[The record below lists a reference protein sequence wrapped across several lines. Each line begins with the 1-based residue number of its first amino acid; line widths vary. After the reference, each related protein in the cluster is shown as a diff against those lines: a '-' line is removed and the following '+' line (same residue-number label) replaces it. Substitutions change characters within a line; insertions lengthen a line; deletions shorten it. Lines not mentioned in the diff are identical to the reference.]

1 MCRFF
6 SLVTNGKGR
15 IMYFDWE
22 LREKCIKKE
31 LNYEPDSHTSIADYF
46 GFKGSK
52 EDTLN
57 KYEYNP
63 LTKNFTVD
71 QLNTINDSKSIESFC
86 KKLDFKKIIPQLILK
101 PIVHPFE
108 LKPKKVGKK
117 DIELLKQWN
126 SVRDSVRDS
135 VWNSVWDS
143 VGNSVWDSVG
153 DSVGDSVR
161 DSVRD
166 SVWDSVGDSV
176 RDSVRGYTSSFFNL
190 PKWKYVKHPE
200 GINPFQCVIDLWE
213 RGFVPSFDGKV
224 WRLHSGEN
232 GKIIFEISKKDLK
245 KDL

>member
-117 DIELLKQWN
+117 DIELLKQW
-126 SVRDSVRDS
+126 DSVGNS

-143 VGNSVWDSVG
+143 VWG
-153 DSVGDSVR
+153 
-161 DSVRD
+161 
-166 SVWDSVGDSV
+166 SV

>member
-126 SVRDSVRDS
+126 SVRDSV
-135 VWNSVWDS
+135 W
-143 VGNSVWDSVG
+143 
-153 DSVGDSVR
+153 DSVR

-166 SVWDSVGDSV
+166 SVWDSVWNSVRDSVWDSV
-176 RDSVRGYTSSFFNL
+176 RDSVGGYTSSFFNL

>member
-117 DIELLKQWN
+117 DIELLKQWDSVGN
-126 SVRDSVRDS
+126 SVWDSVR
-135 VWNSVWDS
+135 DS

-153 DSVGDSVR
+153 NSVGN
-161 DSVRD
+161 
-166 SVWDSVGDSV
+166 SVW
-176 RDSVRGYTSSFFNL
+176 GYTSSFFNL

>member
-1 MCRFF
+1 MCQFF

-117 DIELLKQWN
+117 VIELLKQ
-126 SVRDSVRDS
+126 
-135 VWNSVWDS
+135 WNSVWDS
-143 VGNSVWDSVG
+143 VGNSV
-153 DSVGDSVR
+153 
-161 DSVRD
+161 RD
-166 SVWDSVGDSV
+166 SVWDSVW
-176 RDSVRGYTSSFFNL
+176 DSVRGYTSSFLIFL
-190 PKWKYVKHPE
+190 
-200 GINPFQCVIDLWE
+200 
-213 RGFVPSFDGKV
+213 
-224 WRLHSGEN
+224 N
-232 GKIIFEISKKDLK
+232 GNMLNTLK
-245 KDL
+245 E